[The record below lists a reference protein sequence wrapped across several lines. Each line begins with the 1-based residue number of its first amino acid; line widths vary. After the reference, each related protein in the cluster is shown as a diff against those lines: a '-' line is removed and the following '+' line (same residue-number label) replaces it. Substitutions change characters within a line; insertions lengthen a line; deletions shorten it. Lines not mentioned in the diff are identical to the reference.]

1 MIAISCFSA
10 QVIDFWLLFFLL
22 TTSLNIAMH
31 IIIDRVYQR
40 EKILLK
46 TGASFLKQVG
56 GGQKPPPQAKQP
68 QQQLAFGPSAPHNK
82 TYGPMANDLF
92 VKAAK
97 SSSAGSSGERVR
109 IFFDCF
115 ITTSFC

>member
-1 MIAISCFSA
+1 M
-10 QVIDFWLLFFLL
+10 IDFWLLFFLL

-56 GGQKPPPQAKQP
+56 GGGGEGQKPSLVKQP
-68 QQQLAFGPSAPHNK
+68 QQQLAFGPSGPHNK

-109 IFFDCF
+109 VSLGILLPL
-115 ITTSFC
+115 FC